1 MNGFALLYTAFLL
14 IRWVWKV
21 TENQEKP
28 VLTKIRGGIHPGT
41 GITYW
46 SNHRKTDNPLQVHYL
61 LLLQLENE
69 KHIDTTKITEHG
81 NRQLAFLKDVPA
93 PAQPVKDSANDILAA
108 EAYLCDLCNYLSH
121 TN

>member
-1 MNGFALLYTAFLL
+1 MCPKRRAPRGRLFEE
-14 IRWVWKV
+14 VK
-21 TENQEKP
+21 KP

-61 LLLQLENE
+61 LLLQQENE

-81 NRQLAFLKDVPA
+81 NRQLAFLKNDPF
-93 PAQPVKDSANDILAA
+93 PAQLVNDSANDILTA
-108 EAYLCDLCNYLSH
+108 EAYLYDLCHYLSH